1 LPSLT
6 EVELS
11 RFFLAVV
18 SLLIAAL
25 GTGYVFERLRMPRV
39 VGEITGGLALGP
51 SVLGGLAPGTYQWL
65 FAAEPGQR
73 LALDVFY
80 WVGLVLLMFISGFR
94 IQQNLSRDDRHTILV
109 ILIAATVPPFAL
121 GFAAPSVFDLSPY
134 VGSAGNPLAFR
145 LVLGIAV
152 AVTSIP
158 VISKIFLDLGIIETR
173 FAKIVLGCATLQDL
187 LLWTV
192 LAIATGLAS
201 GGSIAEAQGSAW
213 TLARTAGIALVFLG
227 LALWL
232 VPRFLPVASEF
243 RFNIVSRA
251 SPTGYTLAVCFVF
264 AALASVLGIN
274 VIFGAFIAGIAVGAL
289 TNKRYEAVKARIADV
304 SLAFFVPIYFAL
316 VGLKIDLPL
325 LLDPLFTLNF
335 IVLTSAIE
343 LSCVFVSARW
353 IGKTALISFNL
364 AMAMNT
370 RGGPGIVLAS
380 VAYGFGIID
389 GTFFVTLVLAAV
401 VTSLVSGAWFRIVLK
416 RGLPLYD

>member
-1 LPSLT
+1 MT

-11 RFFLAVV
+11 RLFLALV

-25 GTGYVFERLRMPRV
+25 GTGYVFERLKMPRV
-39 VGEITGGLALGP
+39 VGEITGGLVLGP
-51 SVLGGLAPGTYQWL
+51 SVLGGLAPDAHQWL
-65 FAAEPGQR
+65 FAAAAGQR

-94 IQQNLSRDDRHTILV
+94 IQRNLSRDDRRTILV
-109 ILIAATVPPFAL
+109 ILVAATVPPFAL
-121 GFAAPSVFDLSPY
+121 GIAAPSVFDLSSY
-134 VGSAGNPLAFR
+134 VGSAANPLAFQ

-201 GGSIAEAQGSAW
+201 GGSIAETQASAW
-213 TLARTAGIALVFLG
+213 TLARTTGVTLVFLG

-232 VPRFLPVASEF
+232 LPRYLPVASEL

-289 TNKRYEAVKARIADV
+289 ANDRFAEVKARIADV

-316 VGLKIDLPL
+316 VGLKIDLPRFF
-325 LLDPLFTLNF
+325 DPLFTLNF
-335 IVLTSAIE
+335 IVLTTAIE
-343 LSCVFVSARW
+343 IGCVFASARW
-353 IGKTALISFNL
+353 IGKTALTSFNL
-364 AMAMNT
+364 GMAMNT

-401 VTSLVSGAWFRIVLK
+401 LTSLVSGAWFRSVLT